1 MSSNERFVL
10 TLATMACCFGLAVVF
25 LPDTK
30 AALYAPIPGGL
41 VNGALTYLG
50 NNKNGANQSD
60 EDS

>member
-10 TLATMACCFGLAVVF
+10 ILAMSGCIFGLAIFF

-41 VNGALTYLG
+41 VTGALTYLG
-50 NNKNGANQSD
+50 NRKNDDQKSS
-60 EDS
+60 EDI